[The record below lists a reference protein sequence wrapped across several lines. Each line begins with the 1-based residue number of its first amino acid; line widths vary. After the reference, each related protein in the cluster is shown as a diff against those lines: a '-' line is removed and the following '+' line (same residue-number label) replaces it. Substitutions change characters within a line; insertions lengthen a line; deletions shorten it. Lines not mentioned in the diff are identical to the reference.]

1 MSEAVAPTS
10 DRILL
15 ERHGRVLK
23 AVNNDPKTLNS
34 LSWDF
39 YDGFRK
45 AVEGAGADPQIGA
58 VVLTGAGGFFCSG
71 GNIGGLKE
79 RSQSDYATRR
89 SSVDKLHDMILAM
102 RACPK
107 PIIAAVD
114 GGAAGAGASIMAAC
128 DLIVAARDAYASV
141 AYIRIGLTPDGG
153 STAFFGAALPRQLVS
168 EMVFTG
174 DRIPVERLHAAGLVN
189 RLAEP
194 GGTLAAAM
202 EWAAEIADRPTRALG
217 YGKKLI
223 EAARL
228 NGLKAQL
235 DAEADGIAE
244 ALAGP
249 EGQEGIEAFLA
260 KRKPD
265 WSKTR

>member
-1 MSEAVAPTS
+1 MSDAAAQSS

-23 AVNNDPKTLNS
+23 AVNNDPKTLNA

-45 AVEGAGADPQIGA
+45 AVEEAGADPEIGA
-58 VVLTGAGGFFCSG
+58 IVLTGAGGFFCSG
-71 GNIGGLKE
+71 GNIHGLKE
-79 RSQSDYATRR
+79 RSQADYPTRR
-89 SSVDKLHDMILAM
+89 SSVDRLHDMIHAM

-128 DLIVAARDAYASV
+128 DLIVAARDAYVSV

-174 DRIPVERLHAAGLVN
+174 DRIGVERLHAAGMIN

-194 GGTLAAAM
+194 GGALDAAM
-202 EWAAEIADRPTRALG
+202 EWAGQIAAQPSRALAN
-217 YGKKLI
+217 GKKLI

-228 NGLKAQL
+228 NPLKAQL

-244 ALAGP
+244 ALAGR
-249 EGQEGIEAFLA
+249 EGQEGIDAFLA

-265 WSKTR
+265 WDRVR